1 MSSETS
7 NCRGR
12 LQKYCVGMGLDLGFG
27 GDPISPRSIA
37 LDLPTPYCIVG
48 NSPQHLSGD
57 ARSLYWFN
65 DAVLDYV
72 YSSHLLEDFPA
83 SETVKIL
90 SEWLRVIK
98 KGGLLILYCP
108 NQHLYLLN
116 CQKRK
121 SPPNNAHKIYHFGLA
136 YVVKI
141 LQNSF
146 EGQYS
151 LELANEPVDDYS
163 FELVLSKL

>member
-1 MSSETS
+1 
-7 NCRGR
+7 
-12 LQKYCVGMGLDLGFG
+12 MGLDLGFG
-27 GDPISPRSIA
+27 GDPISPKSIT
-37 LDLPTPYCIVG
+37 LDLPTPYCIIG

-83 SETVKIL
+83 SETVKAL

-108 NQHLYLLN
+108 NQHLYLLH

-121 SPPNNAHKIYHFGLA
+121 SAPNNAHKIYHFGLA

-141 LQNSF
+141 LQDSF

-163 FELVLSKL
+163 FELVLKKL